1 MATQDAPS
9 VFFIV
14 VISAYLHSA
23 AYGRT
28 VSMVAL
34 VGQPKGWPVSLCAGI
49 PTPASVTAPY
59 ECRNSGGD
67 SLNLHEEAAK
77 WLRSQ
82 PLYTLNLPFI
92 FWLLAVPT

>member
-1 MATQDAPS
+1 MSAPAFS
-9 VFFIV
+9 G
-14 VISAYLHSA
+14 LWC
-23 AYGRT
+23 T

-77 WLRSQ
+77 WLRPQS
-82 PLYTLNLPFI
+82 LYALNLPFI
-92 FWLLAVPT
+92 FWLFAVPI